1 MASVRARVSG
11 QGQGDHAGR
20 VVAHPL
26 VTDGAR
32 ARGRLA
38 ALESEQLLK
47 AALFDLAGVRV
58 RARSEAALVDLLR
71 REAAWR
77 LACRF
82 GFRFGFGSVCGGDV
96 EAVCNRGTR
105 RCQGVGV
112 GRE

>member
-1 MASVRARVSG
+1 MRLELGGGLKVRVIRVRGLGLGLGLGLGSGLGSGLVASVRARVSG

-38 ALESEQLLK
+38 ALESEQLLE

-71 REAAWR
+71 REA
-77 LACRF
+77 
-82 GFRFGFGSVCGGDV
+82 V
-96 EAVCNRGTR
+96 
-105 RCQGVGV
+105 
-112 GRE
+112 